1 MGMMDEFREF
11 AVKGNAIDLAVGV
24 VIGAAFNKIVDSIV
38 SDLINPVIGL
48 AMGGVNLTNKY
59 LVLKGDVPAGT
70 ALEEAKKLVGVATLN
85 YGAVINNIIQ
95 FVIVAFVLFMI
106 VKGVNKS
113 RANEV
118 IGAPPAKG

>member
-38 SDLINPVIGL
+38 ADLINPFVGILIG
-48 AMGGVNLTNKY
+48 GINLTNKY
-59 LVLKGDVPAGT
+59 AVLRGDVPAGT
-70 ALEEAKKLVGVATLN
+70 ALDEAKKIAGVVTVN
-85 YGAVINNIIQ
+85 YGNVLNNVIQ
-95 FVIVAFVLFMI
+95 FTIVAFVLFLI

-113 RANEV
+113 RAAAA
-118 IGAPPAKG
+118 IAPPAKG